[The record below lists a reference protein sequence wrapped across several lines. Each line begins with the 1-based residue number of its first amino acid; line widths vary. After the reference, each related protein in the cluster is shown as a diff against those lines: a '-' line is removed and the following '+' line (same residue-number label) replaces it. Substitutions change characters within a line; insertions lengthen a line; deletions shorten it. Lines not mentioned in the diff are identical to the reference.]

1 MNRLARR
8 IHVRHRAADPHV
20 HPVQIAAESAH
31 RGRSAR
37 AVRTNLRRGDPVA
50 LHTPRWS
57 CPQAFL
63 EDVALELAVSEPGI
77 GCRTVNLRPLRGR
90 NHVTAWQFLLRV
102 LAQLATPRAG
112 ELRIPTVAE
121 RKGFR
126 MVAGEMLAKAQ
137 ERAPHPLALM
147 AHGVEHLPVNVAEDL
162 MLVWE
167 SYASKHPAD
176 RRCMLL
182 LGGTSNAPA
191 MRDFDG
197 KPVELAD
204 FGNDEASQVLGR
216 MVGPRL
222 SSQVPG
228 AADFTGG
235 VPALVQAVGR
245 HARLRHELGNDE
257 WALMSTVGEIG
268 DEIRSV
274 VDILVSD
281 HRLAARLDMLLPG
294 HPVHLEPELDERLI
308 TAGLARRTPGAG
320 PELVCI
326 RAPAIAAMVG

>member
-8 IHVRHRAADPHV
+8 IHVRHRADEAYV
-20 HPVQIAAESAH
+20 HPQQLAAESAH

-37 AVRTNLRRGDPVA
+37 AVRTALRRGDSVA
-50 LHTPRWS
+50 LLTPRWS

-63 EDVALELAVSEPGI
+63 EDVALDLAVSEPGI
-77 GCRTVNLRPLRGR
+77 GCRTVNLCPLRGR
-90 NHVTAWQFLLRV
+90 NRVAAWQFLLRI
-102 LAQLATPRAG
+102 LAQLASPSRS

-126 MVAGEMLAKAQ
+126 LVAGELLARAQ
-137 ERAPHPLALM
+137 ENAPNPVALM
-147 AHGVEHLPVNVAEDL
+147 AHGAEHLPVDVAEDL
-162 MLVWE
+162 LLVWE
-167 SYASKHPAD
+167 SYASARPGD

-191 MRDFDG
+191 LRDFEG
-197 KPVELAD
+197 RPVELAD
-204 FGNDEASQVLGR
+204 FGQAETTQVLGR

-222 SSQVPG
+222 SPRVKG

-245 HARLRHELGNDE
+245 HARLRRKLGNDE
-257 WALMSTVGEIG
+257 WALLSTVGDIG
-268 DEIRSV
+268 DEIRGV

-294 HPVHLEPELDERLI
+294 QPVRLEPELDTRLI
-308 TAGLARRTPGAG
+308 TAGLARRASGPG
-320 PELVCI
+320 PERICI